1 MYSMIHM
8 DSARRERRAAS
19 ISRVSTKKTAML
31 GLGALGVVFGD
42 IGTSPLYVMRTV
54 FTIDDGAVALTE
66 SNIVGVVS
74 CIIWTL
80 ILIVTLKYVLFVL
93 RADNAGEG
101 GILALATL
109 VREHLS
115 PGKRRTAAVGLL
127 GVFGAA
133 LFFGDSVITP
143 AISVLS
149 AIEGL
154 DIAFPHMPDVVLP
167 VALTILTG
175 LFVVQKSGTSR
186 VGRVFGPI
194 MAAWFL
200 ILACAGLPHVVA
212 NPGILLALSP
222 TRAASFLLGHP
233 AAAFVALGA
242 TVLAVTGAEALYAD
256 ISHFGRRPIQ
266 MTWLILVLPSLI
278 LNYLGQGAL
287 LVDDHAAIANP
298 FFLLVHASVTVP
310 LVIMATFAT
319 LIASQAVISGAY
331 SIARQASRLGHLP
344 HLKVVHTSE
353 SAAGQIYLPAINALL
368 FVAVAS
374 VVLIFQDSDRLSSAY
389 GLAVTTDFV
398 LTSFLLVTLTRVG
411 WHWPVWVS
419 AALGAGLAAIE
430 LPMFAANIAKIV
442 TGGWLPLGIAL
453 VMFFVMTTWNRGE
466 RLVIL
471 ARRDQEGTLHEFLE
485 KLAKNP
491 ARRIPG
497 TAIYPHSMVTT
508 TPLSLKVNT
517 MVNHTLHD
525 HVVIVSLKTLP
536 TPHVPLSERV
546 CIDKLETPLP
556 GVSHLTLNFGFM
568 DDRNLEESLAAG
580 QQALGLHSWKLDSA
594 FFMLSHLTVRA
605 IPDHSMP
612 MWRKRVFVWLSRLS
626 ASPQWTVKLP
636 HNRTAE
642 ISTTITI

>member
-1 MYSMIHM
+1 MIHM

-266 MTWLILVLPSLI
+266 TTWLVLVLPSLI
-278 LNYLGQGAL
+278 LNYLGQGAIL
-287 LVDDHAAIANP
+287 IDDDANIANP
-298 FFLLVHASVTVP
+298 FFLLVPSTLTVP
-310 LVIMATFAT
+310 LVIMATLAT

-331 SIARQASRLGHLP
+331 SIARQASRLGNLP

-353 SAAGQIYLPAINALL
+353 SAAGQIYLPAVNALL
-368 FVAVAS
+368 FVAVAT
-374 VVLIFQDSDRLSSAY
+374 VVLMFQDSDRLSSAY

-398 LTSFLLVTLTRVG
+398 LTSFLLVCLTRVG
-411 WHWPVWVS
+411 WHWPMWASVT
-419 AALGAGLAAIE
+419 LGAGLAAIE
-430 LPMFAANIAKIV
+430 LPMFAANIAKIL

-453 VMFFVMTTWNRGE
+453 AMFFVMTTWNRGE
-466 RLVIL
+466 KLVIL
-471 ARRDQEGTLHEFLE
+471 ARRDQEGTLQEFLE
-485 KLAKNP
+485 KLARNP

-536 TPHVPLSERV
+536 TPHVSPAERM
-546 CIDKLETPLP
+546 CIDKLDTPLP
-556 GVSHLTLNFGFM
+556 GISHLTLNFGFM
-568 DDRNLEESLAAG
+568 DDRDLEASLRAG
-580 QQALGLHSWKLDSA
+580 QEALGLHSWKLDCA
-594 FFMLSHLTVRA
+594 FFMLSHLKVRA
-605 IPDHSMP
+605 VPNGSMP
-612 MWRKRVFVWLSRLS
+612 MWRKRVFIWLTRLS

-636 HNRTAE
+636 DKRTAE
-642 ISTTITI
+642 ISTTITV

>member
-1 MYSMIHM
+1 MIHL
-8 DSARRERRAAS
+8 DKAGGGNRPATV
-19 ISRVSTKKTAML
+19 SRVSAKKTALL

-54 FTIDDGAVALTE
+54 FTIGNGRVALTDD
-66 SNIVGVVS
+66 NILGVVS

-80 ILIVTLKYVLFVL
+80 FLIVTLKYVLFVL
-93 RADNAGEG
+93 RADNDGEG

-109 VREHLS
+109 VRKHLK
-115 PGKRRTAAVGLL
+115 PGRRRAAAVGLL

-154 DIAFPHMPDVVLP
+154 DIAFPEMPNIILP
-167 VALTILTG
+167 LALAILTA
-175 LFVVQKSGTSR
+175 LFVVQKTGTSR

-200 ILACAGLPHVVA
+200 ILALTGLPHVFE
-212 NPGILLALSP
+212 NPGVLLALSP
-222 TRAASFLLGHP
+222 TQAAGFLLGHP

-256 ISHFGRRPIQ
+256 ISHFGRSPIQ
-266 MTWLILVLPSLI
+266 MTWLVIVLPSLI
-278 LNYLGQGAL
+278 LNYLGQGAIL
-287 LVDDHAAIANP
+287 IDDAANIANP
-298 FFLLVHASVTVP
+298 FFLLVPKALTVP
-310 LVIMATFAT
+310 LVIMATLAT

-331 SIARQASRLGHLP
+331 SIARQASRLGYLP
-344 HLKVVHTSE
+344 RLKVVHTSE
-353 SAAGQIYLPAINALL
+353 SAAGQIYLPAVNALL
-368 FVAVAS
+368 FVAVAT
-374 VVLIFQDSDRLSSAY
+374 VVMIFQDSERLSSAY

-398 LTSFLLVTLTRVG
+398 LTSFLLLTLTRVG
-411 WHWPVWVS
+411 WHWPAWAS
-419 AALGAGLAAIE
+419 IGLGAGLAAIE
-430 LPMFAANIAKIV
+430 LPMFAANIAKIM

-453 VMFFVMTTWNRGE
+453 AMFFIMTTWNRGE
-466 RLVIL
+466 RLVIM
-471 ARRDQEGTLHEFLE
+471 ARRDQEGTLQEFLE
-485 KLAKNP
+485 RLAKNP

-536 TPHVPLSERV
+536 TPHVSPDKRV
-546 CIDKLETPLP
+546 CVDKLDTPLP

-568 DDRNLEESLAAG
+568 DNRDLEASLAAG
-580 QQALGLHSWKLDSA
+580 QKALGLQSWKLDCA
-594 FFMLSHLTVRA
+594 FFMLSHLKVKA
-605 IPDHSMP
+605 SANSSMP
-612 MWRKRVFVWLSRLS
+612 MWRKRVFIWLTRLS

-636 HNRTAE
+636 TRRTAE
-642 ISTTITI
+642 ISTTIAI

>member
-1 MYSMIHM
+1 MIDM
-8 DSARRERRAAS
+8 DTTGMAGHTGAV
-19 ISRVSTKKTAML
+19 SRISTKKTAVL

-54 FTIDDGAVALTE
+54 FTIDHGAVALTD
-66 SNIVGVVS
+66 SNILGVVS

-80 ILIVTLKYVLFVL
+80 FLIVTLKYVLFVL
-93 RADNAGEG
+93 RADNDGEG

-109 VREHLS
+109 VRQHLK
-115 PGKRRTAAVGLL
+115 PGRRRAAFVGLL

-154 DIAFPHMPDVVLP
+154 DIAFPHMPDIVLP
-167 VALTILTG
+167 VALTILTA
-175 LFVVQKSGTSR
+175 LFVVQKTGTSK

-194 MAAWFL
+194 MALWFL
-200 ILACAGLPHVVA
+200 VLALTGLPHVVS
-212 NPGILLALSP
+212 NPGVLISLSP
-222 TRAASFLLGHP
+222 TCAAGFLLGHP
-233 AAAFVALGA
+233 MAAFMALGA

-266 MTWLILVLPSLI
+266 MTWTVLVLPSLI
-278 LNYLGQGAL
+278 INYLGQGAIL
-287 LVDDHAAIANP
+287 IDDDANIANP
-298 FFLLVHASVTVP
+298 FFLLVPSGLTMP
-310 LVIMATFAT
+310 LVIMATLAT

-331 SIARQASRLGHLP
+331 SIARQASRLGYLP
-344 HLKVVHTSE
+344 HVKVVHTSE
-353 SAAGQIYLPAINALL
+353 SAPGQIYLPSINALL
-368 FVAVAS
+368 FVAVAA

-398 LTSFLLVTLTRVG
+398 LTSCLLVTLTQVG
-411 WHWPVWVS
+411 WRWPVWAS
-419 AALGAGLAAIE
+419 LGLGVGLAAIE
-430 LPMFAANIAKIV
+430 LPMFAANLTKIM

-453 VMFFVMTTWNRGE
+453 LMFFVMTTWNRGE

-508 TPLSLKVNT
+508 TPMSLKVNT

-525 HVVIVSLKTLP
+525 HVIIVSLKTLP
-536 TPHVPLSERV
+536 TPHVPISERV

-568 DDRNLEESLAAG
+568 DERNLKKSLAVG
-580 QQALGLHSWKLDSA
+580 QEVLGLRSWKLDSA
-594 FFMLSHLTVRA
+594 FYMLSHLKVRA
-605 IPDHSMP
+605 VPDRSMP
-612 MWRKRVFVWLSRLS
+612 LWRKRVFVWLTRLS
-626 ASPQWTVKLP
+626 ASPQWTVTLP
-636 HNRTAE
+636 DKRTAE
-642 ISTTITI
+642 ISTTLTV